1 MLEQIVRPEGQMY
14 KHTHSWVGCIFIP
27 NYSLPP
33 FVRELRLPTP
43 PYHVTCS
50 GQWHLSKY
58 NLRYVQG
65 KTIRVLWAKLYSLKI
80 HILKL

>member
-43 PYHVTCS
+43 P
-50 GQWHLSKY
+50 LSCD
-58 NLRYVQG
+58 L
-65 KTIRVLWAKLYSLKI
+65 LWPMAFE
-80 HILKL
+80 